1 MTTTASSSTQSDL
14 GSEARM
20 LIDGALVESSAGT
33 GFDNINPATEEVIGQ
48 TTDATAADMDRAI
61 AAARRAFD
69 ETEWATDRAFRQR
82 CLRQLHEAIVGE
94 RELFR
99 SELVA
104 EVGTPVMVT
113 TMAQLDAP
121 LEDGLLW
128 PAEQIDH
135 FQWERPLPDNNA
147 FGHPVG

>member
-1 MTTTASSSTQSDL
+1 M
-14 GSEARM
+14 
-20 LIDGALVESSAGT
+20 
-33 GFDNINPATEEVIGQ
+33 IGQ
-48 TTDATAADMDRAI
+48 TTDATAADMERAI
-61 AAARRAFD
+61 TAARRAFD
-69 ETEWATDRAFRQR
+69 ETGWSTDRAFRQR

-99 SELVA
+99 AELVA

-128 PAEQIDH
+128 PAEEIDE
-135 FQWERPLPDNNA
+135 FAWERPLPDNNA
-147 FGHPVG
+147 FGSPAG